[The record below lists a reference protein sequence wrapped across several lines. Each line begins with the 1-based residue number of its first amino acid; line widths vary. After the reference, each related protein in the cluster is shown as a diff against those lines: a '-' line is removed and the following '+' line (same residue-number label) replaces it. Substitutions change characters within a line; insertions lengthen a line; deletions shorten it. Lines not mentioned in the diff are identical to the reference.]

1 MFCIQNFLYDL
12 MYIED
17 IAFVTLFLN
26 SLISQRMFIRIILS
40 L

>member
-17 IAFVTLFLN
+17 VAFITLFLN
-26 SLISQRMFIRIILS
+26 SLVSQRMFIRMIVS